1 MNYLYKI
8 TNTINEK
15 TYIGFTSRSV
25 SERYSV
31 HKYNAFKQHRKS
43 KLYSAM
49 RKYGVDAFVVETIY
63 EGEDALEKENI
74 FISLYKCEYNMTKG
88 GEANQLGRRW
98 NLSEETKEK
107 MSSSKRGVKFSKGH
121 RENLSKSHKGQ
132 VAWNKGKFQENVS
145 PHSLYMREYRKR
157 NKA

>member
-1 MNYLYKI
+1 
-8 TNTINEK
+8 
-15 TYIGFTSRSV
+15 
-25 SERYSV
+25 
-31 HKYNAFKQHRKS
+31 
-43 KLYSAM
+43 M

-107 MSSSKRGVKFSKGH
+107 MSSSKKGVKFSKAH

-132 VAWNKGKFQENVS
+132 IAWNKGKFQENVS